1 MTNPPVRYTEL
12 AAALPPLP
20 AVRPQV
26 ITKDRQIVD
35 TAGDVWRFR
44 ASDDGGR
51 LLSIDWPSL
60 VATAVPLPLSER
72 AVHILKL
79 YVAYRLT
86 FSKGMTV
93 WNDAVMIRRFFRWYA
108 ANYGSSITVGRATAF
123 VWSQLSE
130 EVFRGFLE
138 YGLSTASK
146 GNDFARLR
154 EMYFWG
160 TFGLQLPEF
169 DPDLALVLKTIRAPG
184 NVKGAAVRFRDPLK
198 GPLDTDEQ
206 EMIFRAITIGAGMA
220 FDRAIVMLHLEL
232 GINPQSAARMKNQD
246 LLIFSVNVVEGGRS
260 REITKYQIQVP
271 RVKKRKEFRETKTRP
286 ITDQLGRLLLELRR
300 GEPADPLFYW
310 LPADAPEEGIH
321 QAMTR
326 FVTAAQLRS
335 ARTGSQLHLTPR
347 RFRSTLATEMARE
360 GASREKIAEVLDHTD
375 LQNVNV
381 YIEAASYVVDQLG
394 KRFDQVFDP
403 ILQRFR
409 GRIVDSMARPA
420 FRDVPPKVIPGDM
433 VHFPTAP
440 LNLGGIGMCGRDI
453 HKDGLCR
460 LAPPLTCYPCEFFA
474 AFRFGPHAEVL
485 QALERIVAEMK
496 PVADSRIPMQLEDV
510 MAAIRQLLAQI
521 SQDDATKESPA

>member
-1 MTNPPVRYTEL
+1 MTNPPVRYAEL
-12 AAALPPLP
+12 AASLPPLP

-35 TAGDVWRFR
+35 TTGDVWRFR

-60 VATAVPLPLSER
+60 VATAAPLPLSER
-72 AVHILKL
+72 AMHILKL
-79 YVAYRLT
+79 YLAYRLT

-93 WNDAVMIRRFFRWYA
+93 WNDAVMFRRFFRWYA
-108 ANYGSSITVGRATAF
+108 ANYGSSITVGRAGAF
-123 VWSQLSE
+123 MWSQVSE
-130 EVFRGFLE
+130 EVFRAFVE

-206 EMIFRAITIGAGMA
+206 EMVLRAITIGAGMS

-246 LLIFSVNVVEGGRS
+246 LQVFSVNVVEGGHS
-260 REITKYQIQVP
+260 RGITKYQIQVP

-286 ITDQLGRLLLELRR
+286 VSDQLGQLLTELRR

-310 LPADAPEEGIH
+310 LPADAPEEGIYH
-321 QAMTR
+321 AMTR
-326 FVTAAQLRS
+326 FVTAAHLRS

-360 GASREKIAEVLDHTD
+360 GASQEKIAEVLDHTD
-375 LQNVNV
+375 LQNVHV

-394 KRFDQVFDP
+394 ERFDQVFDP
-403 ILQRFR
+403 LLQRFR
-409 GRIVDSMARPA
+409 GKIVDPKVPSLFP
-420 FRDVPPKVIPGDM
+420 DVPPKIIPGDI
-433 VHFPTAP
+433 VHLPTAP
-440 LNLGGIGMCGRDI
+440 LNVGGIGMCGRDVR
-453 HKDGLCR
+453 KDGLCR

-474 AFRFGPHAEVL
+474 AFRGGPHAEIL
-485 QALERIVAEMK
+485 TALERITTEMK
-496 PVADSRIPMQLEDV
+496 AVSDSRIPMQLEGV
-510 MAAIRQLLAQI
+510 MAAVRQLLAQI
-521 SQDDATKESPA
+521 AREAASEESTA

>member
-1 MTNPPVRYTEL
+1 MTFPTVQCAEP
-12 AAALPPLP
+12 AASLPPLP
-20 AVRPQV
+20 ALHPQV
-26 ITKDRQIVD
+26 ITKDRQVVD

-51 LLSIDWPSL
+51 LLFIDWPSL
-60 VATAVPLPLSER
+60 VSTAAPLRLSER
-72 AVHILKL
+72 AVQILKL
-79 YVAYRLT
+79 YLAYRLT

-93 WNDAVMIRRFFRWYA
+93 WNDAVMFRRFFRWYV
-108 ANYGSSITVGRATAF
+108 ANPVFSRMTGQAGAF
-123 VWSQLSE
+123 AWSQVSE
-130 EVFRGFLE
+130 EVFRAFLE
-138 YGLSTASK
+138 HGLSTASK

-160 TFGLQLPEF
+160 TFGVQLPEF

-198 GPLDTDEQ
+198 GPLDADEQ
-206 EMIFRAITIGAGMA
+206 EIVVQAIAASAGMP

-246 LLIFSVNVVEGGRS
+246 LHLFSVNVVEGGHS
-260 REITKYQIQVP
+260 RRITKYQIQVP

-286 ITDQLGRLLLELRR
+286 ISDQLGQLLTELRR

-321 QAMTR
+321 QAMSR

-335 ARTGSQLHLTPR
+335 ARTGLQLRLTPR

-360 GASREKIAEVLDHTD
+360 GASRERIAEVLDHTD
-375 LQNVNV
+375 LQNVHV

-394 KRFDQVFDP
+394 ERFDQVFAP
-403 ILQRFR
+403 LLQRFR
-409 GRIVDSMARPA
+409 GKIVDPKAPSV
-420 FRDVPPKVIPGDM
+420 FQDVPPKIIPGEII
-433 VHFPTAP
+433 HLPTAP
-440 LNLGGIGMCGRDI
+440 LNVGGIGMCGRDVR
-453 HKDGLCR
+453 KNGLCR

-474 AFRFGPHAEVL
+474 AFRGGPHAEIL
-485 QALERIVAEMK
+485 TALEGITIELKAVS
-496 PVADSRIPMQLEDV
+496 DSRIPMQLEGV

-521 SQDDATKESPA
+521 AREATSEESRA